1 MRSSLGSGWKWVG
14 LSGLIAVV
22 VVFCSSYAG
31 AVDKQDAI
39 YKCTSSAGA
48 ISYSKSPCPK
58 NTPGKTVTLR
68 KPPKE
73 SADALAAPPAPAT
86 PVSESKAVEEQVKN
100 SIPRRTPFPQVPE
113 KCRTESFAIKRELD
127 QRFTALR
134 TSMTESRIAMAQN
147 DRDLREA
154 ETSKV
159 GLEWSRQ
166 LQSQRSEIQS
176 RIDGTDSSLA
186 AFYTEEKQQLES
198 LVSRCKK

>member
-1 MRSSLGSGWKWVG
+1 MRGGVSLVLNWVG
-14 LSGLIAVV
+14 LVSFIAASGLVGML
-22 VVFCSSYAG
+22 SSHHAG
-31 AVDKQDAI
+31 AADAI

-73 SADALAAPPAPAT
+73 SADALAAPPAPAI
-86 PVSESKAVEEQVKN
+86 PVSETKAVEEQVKN

-113 KCRTESFAIKRELD
+113 KCRTESFALKRDLD
-127 QRFTALR
+127 QRFASLR
-134 TSMTESRIAMAQN
+134 NSMTESRIAMAQN

-166 LQSQRSEIQS
+166 LQTQRSEIQS